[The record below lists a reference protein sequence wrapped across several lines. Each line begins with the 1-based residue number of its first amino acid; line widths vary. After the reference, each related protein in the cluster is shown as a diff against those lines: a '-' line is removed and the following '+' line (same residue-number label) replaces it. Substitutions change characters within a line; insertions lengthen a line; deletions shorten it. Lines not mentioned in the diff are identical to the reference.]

1 MKEDFERMAELA
13 WKVADKMMDEGMERF
28 GYAWTAI
35 AQLLDELSGRKDW
48 GILEVLKDA
57 DSV

>member
-1 MKEDFERMAELA
+1 MEEEFGKMAELA
-13 WKVADKMMDEGMERF
+13 WEVANKMMDEGMERF

-48 GILEVLKDA
+48 GILEVLRKA
-57 DSV
+57 IE

>member
-1 MKEDFERMAELA
+1 MAELA
-13 WKVADKMMDEGMERF
+13 WEVANKMMDEGMERF

-48 GILEVLKDA
+48 GILEVLRKGIE
-57 DSV
+57 

>member
-1 MKEDFERMAELA
+1 MAELA
-13 WKVADKMMDEGMERF
+13 WKVADKMVDEGMERF

-35 AQLLDELSGRKDW
+35 AQLLDELSGKKDW

>member
-13 WKVADKMMDEGMERF
+13 WKVANKMMDEGMERF

-48 GILEVLKDA
+48 GILEVLKNEEM
-57 DSV
+57 